1 MKKKHDEIEL
11 LAKTNL
17 DCIINS
23 LSRPLTNSYIEHNY
37 FLLID
42 VLRRRSYEKKN
53 KLELKL

>member
-42 VLRRRSYEKKN
+42 VLRRRSYEKK
-53 KLELKL
+53 K